1 MSKATKKVMT
11 DIADGK
17 WSRAHAAGSLLNKA
31 ITHESEGLNDVESDT
46 LKTLRKATL
55 QVMDEFEKFD
65 VAYCNMITR
74 EAEVSEKVKT
84 HASFLKDKCGQ
95 VVDALARIEK
105 LSGHDFELK
114 LQRLER
120 FSVAVET
127 LSKLNQSGKLG
138 GLTKALSEL
147 GA

>member
-1 MSKATKKVMT
+1 MSKTTKKIIT

-17 WSRAHAAGSLLNKA
+17 WSRAHSAESLLNKA
-31 ITHESEGLNDVESDT
+31 ITHESEGLNDAEAET
-46 LKTLRKATL
+46 LKTIRKATL

-65 VAYCNMITR
+65 VVYCNMITR
-74 EAEVSEKVKT
+74 EADVSERVKA

-95 VVDALARIEK
+95 IVDALARIEK
-105 LSGHDFELK
+105 LAGHDFELK

-138 GLTKALSEL
+138 GLAKALSEL
-147 GA
+147 